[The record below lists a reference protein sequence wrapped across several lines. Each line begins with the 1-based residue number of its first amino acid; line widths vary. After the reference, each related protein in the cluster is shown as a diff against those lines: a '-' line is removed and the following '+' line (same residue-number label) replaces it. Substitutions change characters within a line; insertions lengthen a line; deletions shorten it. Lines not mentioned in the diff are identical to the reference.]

1 MVERLEDDGSEDD
14 GSEDYDRAVENPGPH
29 VRAALRDIARRLG
42 HEGPLE
48 GHLRLVED
56 LRLDSLGLLT
66 LAVEVEDRF
75 RVCLSAEDEA
85 AIRTIGDLERLLLAR
100 LPGDGGT
107 TAASD

>member
-1 MVERLEDDGSEDD
+1 MARRPEDHGP
-14 GSEDYDRAVENPGPH
+14 EDYDRAVDNPGQQ
-29 VRAALRDIARRLG
+29 VRAALREIARRLG

-66 LAVEVEDRF
+66 LAVEVEDHF

-85 AIRTIGDLERLLLAR
+85 AIRTVGDLERLLLAR
-100 LPGDGGT
+100 LPADGG
-107 TAASD
+107 AAAARD